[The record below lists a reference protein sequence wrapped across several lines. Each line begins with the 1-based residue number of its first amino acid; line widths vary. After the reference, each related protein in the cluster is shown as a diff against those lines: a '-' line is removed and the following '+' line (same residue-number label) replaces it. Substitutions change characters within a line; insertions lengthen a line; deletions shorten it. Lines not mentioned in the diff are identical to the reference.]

1 MFCSNGDTLRE
12 FYIMTGSRVA
22 LTAMDNGIW
31 ICGSAHEVD
40 FLFNEFQEC
49 KNPKGVCLI

>member
-1 MFCSNGDTLRE
+1 MFCSNGYTLRE